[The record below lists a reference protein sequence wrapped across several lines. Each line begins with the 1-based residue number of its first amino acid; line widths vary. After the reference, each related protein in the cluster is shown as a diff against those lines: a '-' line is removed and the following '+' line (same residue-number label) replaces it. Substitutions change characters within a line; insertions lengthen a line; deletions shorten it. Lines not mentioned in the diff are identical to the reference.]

1 MEFNDP
7 LFKVKGKLASAE
19 QFLKAYQGSFPRV
32 FPDKMEF
39 QDFMEFAEDYAD
51 YVCSYEKS
59 FKRIVDDLKE
69 KVKRYFPLIHY
80 HKINDKNHTCY
91 FCTLARQY
99 QTSLIIAE
107 SKLKEHN
114 A

>member
-1 MEFNDP
+1 MQFNDP
-7 LFKVKGKLASAE
+7 VYKVKDKLASAE

-32 FPDKMEF
+32 FPDNMQF

-59 FKRIVDDLKE
+59 FKRCVLDLRD
-69 KVKRYFPLIHY
+69 KVSRYLPLIRA
-80 HKINDKNHTCY
+80 HKINDKNHTCGW
-91 FCTLARQY
+91 CTLAKLYERN
-99 QTSLIIAE
+99 LKRAE
-107 SKLKEHN
+107 EKLLEHN